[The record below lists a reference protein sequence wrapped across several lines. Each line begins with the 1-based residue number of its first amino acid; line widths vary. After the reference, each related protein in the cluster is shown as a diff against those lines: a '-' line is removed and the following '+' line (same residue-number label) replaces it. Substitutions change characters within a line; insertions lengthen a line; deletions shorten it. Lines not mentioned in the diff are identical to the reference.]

1 MTHESDAMWFI
12 GEFGVG
18 PAHPRPALAGV
29 RPVSVVD
36 GDTIQVGGTIIQ
48 LFGIDAPELGQRCR
62 HDGVWFGCGLDA
74 AFELSKLIGIERT
87 ALRCAPAKGEGR
99 DDVRICMA
107 GHVDLA
113 HVLLGSGYVV
123 ATPDAGPDYRDAESS
138 ARDAKLGLWHS
149 EFVPRRIGGRAGGSP
164 AIPIRR
170 PVLVP

>member
-1 MTHESDAMWFI
+1 MNPMRCALSANLAGHAPT
-12 GEFGVG
+12 
-18 PAHPRPALAGV
+18 PRPALAGV

-87 ALRCAPAKGEGR
+87 ALRCAAAKGEGR

-164 AIPIRR
+164 AIPIRW